1 MASNEVNTIK
11 IQKLLPF
18 LKGKERISRL
28 YLASEAE
35 SLGRGGITA
44 VSKAAGVSREMISE
58 GIKELNGAT
67 ENALDPASSRE
78 RRSGAGRPGI
88 KESQPG
94 VDDALLALVDKS
106 SYGNPENPLRWTTK
120 SLRNLAEELM
130 NEGFKVSYRVVGEIL
145 KGLGFSLQQNKKMEQ
160 VGIPHVDKGKQFDH
174 INERTKYHMESGNP
188 AISIDCKKKELVGN
202 YKNAGVEWCEKG
214 QPILTKD
221 HEFLWGGKAA
231 PYGIYDMLEN
241 EGYVK
246 VGVSSDTAE
255 FAVATIEAW
264 WRDIGMSKYPNA
276 TRLYITADGGGSN
289 GSRNRLW
296 KKKLQDFANSSGLE
310 VEVSHFSPGA
320 SKWNRIEHCLFS
332 QITHNWRGRPLES
345 LSVIINLIGATKT
358 KTGLKVTCSLDDRE
372 YHTGIKVSDEEINA
386 INIERLDFHGEWNY
400 IIRPQNERII

>member
-1 MASNEVNTIK
+1 MANKDANIIK
-11 IQKLLPF
+11 IRKF
-18 LKGKERISRL
+18 LSFLEGKERISRL

-35 SLGRGGITA
+35 ALGRGGVTA
-44 VSKAAGVSREMISE
+44 VSKAAGVSREKISE
-58 GIKELNGAT
+58 GIKELNGEIAD
-67 ENALDPASSRE
+67 ALVPGSSRE

-88 KESQPG
+88 RESQPDI
-94 VDDALLALVDKS
+94 DDALLALVDKS

-120 SLRNLAEELM
+120 SLRNLADELG
-130 NEGFKVSYRVVGEIL
+130 NEGFKVSYRVVGDIL

-160 VGIPHVDKGKQFDH
+160 VGLPHVDKGKQFDH
-174 INERTKYHMESGNP
+174 INERTKACIESGNP

-202 YKNAGVEWCEKG
+202 YKNGGAEWCERG
-214 QPILTKD
+214 QPVITKD

-255 FAVATIEAW
+255 FAVSTIDAW
-264 WRDIGMSKYPNA
+264 WRDIGKDKYPNA

-296 KKKLQDFANSSGLE
+296 KKKLQDFSNSSGLE

-345 LSVIINLIGATKT
+345 LSVIVNLIGATKT
-358 KTGLKVTCSLDDRE
+358 KTGLKVTCSLDDKE
-372 YHTGIKVSDEEINA
+372 YQTGIKVSDEEFEA

-400 IIRPQNERII
+400 IIKPQNERII